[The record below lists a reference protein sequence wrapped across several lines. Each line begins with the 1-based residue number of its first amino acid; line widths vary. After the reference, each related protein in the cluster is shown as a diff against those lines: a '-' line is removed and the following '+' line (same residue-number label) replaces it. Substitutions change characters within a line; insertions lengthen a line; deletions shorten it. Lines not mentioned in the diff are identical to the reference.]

1 MSIDR
6 HAIIIGGALGGL
18 FSGLLLRSVGW
29 SVDIYERSAQP
40 LNSRGGGI
48 VMQPQVLEAFRR
60 VGISLQDLGVVANE
74 RYYLDAQGNV
84 TQRMGTRQTLTSWNR
99 LYGLMQ
105 RQFPAE
111 HYHLGKRLTDIQQ
124 TTDSVTA
131 QYADGTSATGDLLI
145 GADGPGSTVRSQLL
159 PDSNYRYAGY
169 VAYRGLVDEADLD
182 PETAVLLTERF
193 VFFQFPNSHIL
204 QYVIPGE
211 DESLV
216 PGERRFNWVWYVNY
230 DETTELPRLLTDK
243 DGKRRDYSIPP
254 GLLAPSVEREMRAYA
269 DSVLA
274 PPMQKLVAATQEPF
288 VQAILDLDV
297 PQMAFGRVV
306 LLGDAAFIVRP
317 HTAAGTSK
325 AAANAIALADSLRI
339 YDHDIDAALKAWEP
353 GQLVDAQQLSH
364 HGQFLG
370 RQSQLT
376 HGLGRLSTDQNR
388 LFIK

>member
-1 MSIDR
+1 
-6 HAIIIGGALGGL
+6 
-18 FSGLLLRSVGW
+18 
-29 SVDIYERSAQP
+29 
-40 LNSRGGGI
+40 
-48 VMQPQVLEAFRR
+48 
-60 VGISLQDLGVVANE
+60 
-74 RYYLDAQGNV
+74 
-84 TQRMGTRQTLTSWNR
+84 
-99 LYGLMQ
+99 MQ

-131 QYADGTSATGDLLI
+131 QFADGTSVTGDLLI
-145 GADGPGSTVRSQLL
+145 GADGPSSTVRSQLL

-169 VAYRGLVDEADLD
+169 VAYRGLVNEADLD
-182 PETAVLLTERF
+182 PETAALLTERF
-193 VFFQFPNSHIL
+193 VFFQLPNSHIL

-230 DETTELPRLLTDK
+230 NETTELPRLLTDK
-243 DGKRRDYSIPP
+243 AGQRRDYSIPP
-254 GLLAPSVEREMRAYA
+254 GLLAPAVEQEMRNYA
-269 DSVLA
+269 GKVLA
-274 PPMQKLVAATQEPF
+274 PPMQTLVAATREPF

-325 AAANAIALADSLRI
+325 AAANAISLADSLRI

-353 GQLVDAQQLSH
+353 GELVDAQQRSH

-370 RQSQLT
+370 RQSQFT
-376 HGLGRLSTDQNR
+376 HGLGRFCKDSNGSV
-388 LFIK
+388 